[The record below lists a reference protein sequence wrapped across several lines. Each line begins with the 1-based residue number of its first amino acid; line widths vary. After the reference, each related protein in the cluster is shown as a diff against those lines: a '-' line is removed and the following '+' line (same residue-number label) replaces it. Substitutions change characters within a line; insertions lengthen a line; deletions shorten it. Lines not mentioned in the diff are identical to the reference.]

1 MQPPTTPAADRRIL
15 ILDATPDD
23 DGPDRRVADRL
34 AALATDSGALI
45 SRFRLEEV
53 RLAPCLGDFEC
64 WTKTPGLCR
73 TQDDANA
80 IAKAFQQADLAVMV
94 TPLFHGGYRLSL
106 KGALDRLLGVIHP
119 FFHESLG
126 VTRHQPRYE
135 RYPAMLF
142 VGLEATPDAAAREL
156 FAAFAGGNAIN
167 LMAPRF
173 HTLVLAPAT
182 APWEEALAARFAQA
196 LAGSDGEPFPHHP
209 PADALARACAPDP
222 ALPPAPVQRAALL
235 VGSARPKGE
244 STSESLAR
252 SLAEN
257 LERQGV
263 AVTLVHVID
272 FIKPGR
278 RADAALAALGEAE
291 LLVVSAPL
299 YVDGLPGLVLKALEQ
314 IAAQPGRLQRVAG
327 LLNSGY
333 PEAAHN
339 RSAMAQLRRFA
350 HNAGLGWAGGLA
362 MGAGE
367 VLHGKPLA
375 SMGFMFRNQIAA
387 LRQAAPALAAG
398 RGIPSEASASMARPL
413 LPAWLFRLAAK
424 LRWFTQARS
433 HGTPWNDLGARPHEL
448 KREEKALGNGG
459 EAG

>member
-94 TPLFHGGYRLSL
+94 TPLFHGGYRPSL

-119 FFHESLG
+119 FFHESVG

-135 RYPAMLF
+135 HYPAMLF
-142 VGLEATPDAAAREL
+142 VGLEAAPDAAAREL

-182 APWEEALAARFAQA
+182 AHPTAATN
-196 LAGSDGEPFPHHP
+196 
-209 PADALARACAPDP
+209 PD
-222 ALPPAPVQRAALL
+222 R
-235 VGSARPKGE
+235 
-244 STSESLAR
+244 
-252 SLAEN
+252 
-257 LERQGV
+257 
-263 AVTLVHVID
+263 
-272 FIKPGR
+272 
-278 RADAALAALGEAE
+278 
-291 LLVVSAPL
+291 
-299 YVDGLPGLVLKALEQ
+299 
-314 IAAQPGRLQRVAG
+314 
-327 LLNSGY
+327 
-333 PEAAHN
+333 
-339 RSAMAQLRRFA
+339 
-350 HNAGLGWAGGLA
+350 
-362 MGAGE
+362 
-367 VLHGKPLA
+367 
-375 SMGFMFRNQIAA
+375 
-387 LRQAAPALAAG
+387 
-398 RGIPSEASASMARPL
+398 
-413 LPAWLFRLAAK
+413 
-424 LRWFTQARS
+424 
-433 HGTPWNDLGARPHEL
+433 
-448 KREEKALGNGG
+448 
-459 EAG
+459 